1 MTAERLKAAESI
13 NVTWNEVPFG
23 HVNGLLM
30 GYSIKYRRVKTA
42 EKNVVHLEET
52 AIAKSTDLWIV
63 LNVQT
68 YSVYKIEVA
77 AFGLIPSLTCHVNI
91 ERSIILKHRVG
102 LGGGR
107 FWRIT

>member
-42 EKNVVHLEET
+42 EKSVVHLEET
-52 AIAKSTDLWIV
+52 AIAKSTDFWIV

-77 AFGLIPSLTCHVNI
+77 AFTQ
-91 ERSIILKHRVG
+91 KG
-102 LGGGR
+102 LGPYSEYIYGGR
-107 FWRIT
+107 YKYK

>member
-68 YSVYKIEVA
+68 YSVLLKRA
-77 AFGLIPSLTCHVNI
+77 WDLIVNI
-91 ERSIILKHRVG
+91 SMVVG
-102 LGGGR
+102 IG
-107 FWRIT
+107 INNSE